1 MGGGTMLEKVMSGVL
16 GFAIA
21 DAVGVP
27 AEFKSREELGELP

>member
-1 MGGGTMLEKVMSGVL
+1 MLEKVMSGVL

-27 AEFKSREELGELP
+27 AVSSREKS